1 MAGIMIR
8 TQSVQS
14 TKTMKNKID
23 ISLKACLFKVTKL
36 GTGGPSEDS
45 HVAIMAGTM
54 Q

>member
-14 TKTMKNKID
+14 MKTMKNKID
-23 ISLKACLFKVTKL
+23 ISLKACLFQVTKL
-36 GTGGPSEDS
+36 RTGGPSGDS